1 MDGIIYILINETMPG
16 LVKVGMTTSTLEQRV
31 ADLSRATGVPLP
43 FEVFYA
49 AQVND
54 IQFVEERLHRAFDS
68 HRINPKREFFRVAPE
83 DVVAALQLA
92 EIKNITP
99 KKDIVDSPE
108 EQQALNQ
115 IRSKRPSFSFDTANI
130 PVGADLI
137 FARDENI
144 RASVVDNKSILLDGV
159 ITSLSESARKI
170 LGYEYAVAGTLYW
183 TYEGE
188 TLDERRRK
196 IENTNQDS
204 IV

>member
-170 LGYEYAVAGTLYW
+170 LGYEYVVAGTLYW